1 MDYKEKAKEI
11 VREFI
16 GIINEDGKDYRK
28 VIQKAKKS
36 ALVMVKAVL
45 DEPGMAQDRQ
55 IYWKSIQKWI
65 ESL

>member
-16 GIINEDGKDYRK
+16 GIINDDGQDYRK
-28 VIQKAKKS
+28 VIKKAKKS